1 MLGIEPEASL
11 TLAQARKM
19 VMDYRSQVREGFNS
33 TKVLREKRIE
43 EKEAFRLKREQEM
56 ADLHTFRYCADVF
69 ITQRALSGYWK
80 NNERGESVIRGYLR
94 RHINP
99 VIGDIP
105 IAHLTPQDVFKVLQP
120 FW

>member
-43 EKEAFRLKREQEM
+43 
-56 ADLHTFRYCADVF
+56 
-69 ITQRALSGYWK
+69 
-80 NNERGESVIRGYLR
+80 
-94 RHINP
+94 
-99 VIGDIP
+99 
-105 IAHLTPQDVFKVLQP
+105 
-120 FW
+120 